1 MTNIKLQNSIWKG
14 SNGPLLIAE
23 IGGNHEGDFEKAK
36 MYTRL
41 AIQSGVDCIKFQL
54 YKGDTL
60 VNAKE
65 NPHRNKH
72 FKKFE
77 LSKEENI
84 YLAKMCEEAN
94 VIYNAS
100 VWDIEMLNWIDPYLD
115 FYKIGSGDMTAWP
128 IIREFAIRNKPILLS
143 TGLSTIEEVLETVN
157 YIQGVNNK
165 YIDPSMLC
173 IMQCTSMYPIPD
185 SEANLSVMNK
195 FKSLTGLSV
204 GYSDHTIGTEALKVA
219 TAMGANVL
227 EFHFTDSRDGKKFRD
242 HKVSLT
248 SSEVK
253 TLSEQLNKITELLGD
268 GEKKLQKSEIDNKH
282 NISFRRG
289 VYLNKSIKKGTVIN
303 FNDMVFLRPLHGTH
317 SRDYN
322 LVAGAKALEDLLA
335 LEPLVNNIHYKK

>member
-1 MTNIKLQNSIWKG
+1 MTNINSQKSIWKG

-36 MYTRL
+36 MYTKL
-41 AIQSGVDCIKFQL
+41 AIESGVDCIKFQL

-60 VNAKE
+60 VNAIE
-65 NPHRNKH
+65 NPQRNKH

-84 YLAKMCEEAN
+84 YLAQMCKKAN
-94 VIYNAS
+94 IIYNAS

-115 FYKIGSGDMTAWP
+115 FYKVGSGDMTAWP
-128 IIREFAIRNKPILLS
+128 IISEFAIRNKPILLS
-143 TGLSTIEEVLETVN
+143 TGLSTMNEVIETVD
-157 YIQGVNNK
+157 YIQSININ
-165 YIDPSMLC
+165 YCDPSMLC

-195 FKSLTGLSV
+195 FKNLTGLSV
-204 GYSDHTIGTEALKVA
+204 GYSDHTIGTEALKIA

-227 EFHFTDSRDGKKFRD
+227 EFHFTDSREGKKFRD

-248 SSEVK
+248 IDEVK
-253 TLSEQLNKITELLGD
+253 LLSQQVNKITEFLGD
-268 GEKKLQKSEIDNKH
+268 GEKKLQKSEIRNNH

-289 VYLNKSIKKGTVIN
+289 VYLNKKIKKGSFIS
-303 FNDMVFLRPLHGTH
+303 FSDLVFLRPNHGTH
-317 SRDYN
+317 SKDYN
-322 LVAGAKALEDLLA
+322 LIVGAKALKDLFP
-335 LEPLVNNIHYKK
+335 LEPIADNVHYKK